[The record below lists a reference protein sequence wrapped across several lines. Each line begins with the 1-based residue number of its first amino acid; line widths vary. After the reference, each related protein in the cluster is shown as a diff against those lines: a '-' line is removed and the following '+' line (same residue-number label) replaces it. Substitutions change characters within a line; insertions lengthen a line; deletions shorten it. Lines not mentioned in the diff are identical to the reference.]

1 MTTGRIN
8 QVTILKPAEGPR
20 RAPRGRPPPV
30 LTGGGGVVVR
40 SERRTARPGARDI
53 GALSAHASG
62 ARGHPIAPA
71 EFPKGRSAAEP
82 IGG

>member
-1 MTTGRIN
+1 
-8 QVTILKPAEGPR
+8 
-20 RAPRGRPPPV
+20 V